1 VVLAEDHVCKAAE
14 GSKRPSQPEKD
25 ESVNVASALLEVTPR
40 QALDALQKGMGL
52 SDEELADALG
62 TSHRTLQRWRAGT
75 AYPQQLARQRL
86 AELLRLEERVRET
99 FEGPDAVQRWAR
111 SQSRYLGGITPAE
124 AIRVGRLD
132 RAEAALEALDSGV
145 FL

>member
-1 VVLAEDHVCKAAE
+1 MPWTADDTGMNA
-14 GSKRPSQPEKD
+14 
-25 ESVNVASALLEVTPR
+25 ASALLEMTPR
-40 QALDALQKGMGL
+40 QALDALHEGTGL
-52 SDEELADALG
+52 SEEELADALG

-86 AELLRLEERVRET
+86 AELLRLQQRVRET
-99 FEGPDAVQRWAR
+99 FEGADAVHRWFH